1 MTDHS
6 TTHDTE
12 PVLSPSDERVLE
24 SVLAEPT
31 DEGPSPSADTAW
43 EPEFRGSLENQV
55 KLIVALT
62 AAMAEFKEIKKSVR
76 GQTGKQEY
84 KYTPLSSVIDASVPA
99 LAAQEIGFTQ
109 TFTSTDDPADKRRLL
124 TSILAG
130 HGAMMIVKEWFVS
143 NVGNP
148 TQYDGKVKTSKD
160 LGGLETYL
168 RRYATQAI
176 LFVEGDRDED
186 QNPNP
191 EPYNDRPPTSQSKQQ
206 PRKPAPKQ
214 QPLPQAEATDRSA
227 PQPDTVRQAFGGVT
241 KTEPRPTTKTQKET
255 ISALYQRLLPEGLTK
270 EQMQQKAG
278 RDIHKRMGVSVRD
291 LDFGRA
297 AILIT
302 QLQEELNKQRDEVTY
317 RDEHAS

>member
-84 KYTPLSSVIDASVPA
+84 KYAPLSSVIDASVPA

-109 TFTSTDDPADKRRLL
+109 TFTSTDNPEDKRRLL

-148 TQYDGKVKTSKD
+148 TQYDGKVKTIKD

-191 EPYNDRPPTSQSKQQ
+191 EPYNNRPPTSQ
-206 PRKPAPKQ
+206 PKQ
-214 QPLPQAEATDRSA
+214 QSRSVRCAPTSLASSPALSPGGATNPT
-227 PQPDTVRQAFGGVT
+227 PQPDEPQLA
-241 KTEPRPTTKTQKET
+241 KTEPQPTTQTQKET
-255 ISALYQRLLPEGLTK
+255 ISALYQRLLPAGLTR
-270 EQMQQKAG
+270 EQMRQKTG
-278 RDIHKRMGVSVRD
+278 RDIHKRTGVSVRD

-297 AILIT
+297 AALII
-302 QLQEELNKQRDEVTY
+302 QLQEELNKQN
-317 RDEHAS
+317 AS

>member
-84 KYTPLSSVIDASVPA
+84 KYAPLSSVIDASVPA

-109 TFTSTDDPADKRRLL
+109 TFTSTDNPEDKRRLL

-148 TQYDGKVKTSKD
+148 TQYDGKVKTIKD

-227 PQPDTVRQAFGGVT
+227 PQPDVA
-241 KTEPRPTTKTQKET
+241 KTEPQPTTQTQKET
-255 ISALYQRLLPEGLTK
+255 ISALYQRLLPAGLTR
-270 EQMQQKAG
+270 EQMRQKTG
-278 RDIHKRMGVSVRD
+278 RDIHKRTGVSVRD

-297 AILIT
+297 AALII
-302 QLQEELNKQRDEVTY
+302 QLQEELNKQN
-317 RDEHAS
+317 AS